1 MEDDGR
7 MCDGALPYGER
18 QGASGAKTPGE
29 GVPGDGTAGRSWA
42 GHERPA
48 RQGAAPLSSAHAGP
62 GRGVSGHGPTGCGG
76 ARDVCRGRSG
86 DAPLMQGIGEGVRR
100 AFPIVLGYVPVG
112 FAFGVLALKSGIPA
126 WGALAMSLFVF
137 AGSGQLIAVGL
148 IGGGA
153 PLASVVL
160 TTFVVNLRH
169 LLMSAALA
177 PRLRDWGLLRQA
189 LFSAEMTDETFA
201 VHVSTL
207 RGEADDPS
215 RAAVFACN
223 VTAHA
228 AWVGG
233 SALGVFCSTLVADVR
248 PLGLDYALAAMFI
261 ALLLPQCRSRAHLF
275 AALVAGACS
284 VGFALSGAG
293 RWNVMLATVCAATL
307 VSLLPV
313 GKTSTTREEMGTPG
327 GEGGAHAD

>member
-1 MEDDGR
+1 
-7 MCDGALPYGER
+7 
-18 QGASGAKTPGE
+18 
-29 GVPGDGTAGRSWA
+29 
-42 GHERPA
+42 
-48 RQGAAPLSSAHAGP
+48 
-62 GRGVSGHGPTGCGG
+62 
-76 ARDVCRGRSG
+76 
-86 DAPLMQGIGEGVRR
+86 MQGVAEGVRR
-100 AFPIVLGYVPVG
+100 AIPIVLGYVPVG

-177 PRLRDWGLLRQA
+177 PRLRDWGLWRQA

-201 VHVSTL
+201 VHASTL

-215 RAAVFACN
+215 QAAVFACN

-261 ALLLPQCRSRAHLF
+261 ALLLPQCRSRAHLL
-275 AALVAGACS
+275 AALLAGVCS

-293 RWNVMLATVCAATL
+293 RWNVMLATVCAATI
-307 VSLLPV
+307 VSLLPAGEASNARAGV
-313 GKTSTTREEMGTPG
+313 EGSGTERG
-327 GEGGAHAD
+327 SHAD

>member
-1 MEDDGR
+1 MNDDVR
-7 MCDGALPYGER
+7 VCEGALP
-18 QGASGAKTPGE
+18 A
-29 GVPGDGTAGRSWA
+29 
-42 GHERPA
+42 
-48 RQGAAPLSSAHAGP
+48 
-62 GRGVSGHGPTGCGG
+62 
-76 ARDVCRGRSG
+76 G
-86 DAPLMQGIGEGVRR
+86 DARSASMATQVLEGVRR
-100 AFPIVLGYVPVG
+100 AVPIVLGYVPVG
-112 FAFGVLALKSGIPA
+112 FAFGVLALKNGIPA
-126 WGALAMSLFVF
+126 SAALAMSLFVF

-153 PLASVVL
+153 PVVSVVL

-177 PRLRDWGLLRQA
+177 PRLRDWGFARQA
-189 LFSAEMTDETFA
+189 LFAAEMTDETFA
-201 VHVSTL
+201 VHATTL
-207 RGEADDPS
+207 RGESGDPS

-261 ALLLPQCRSRAHLF
+261 ALLLPQCRSRAHLL
-275 AALVAGACS
+275 AAVVAGACS
-284 VGFALSGAG
+284 VAFALSGAG

-313 GKTSTTREEMGTPG
+313 TRSVTERAADDTCPASAAPDHAAT
-327 GEGGAHAD
+327 GEGEAR